1 METVKQFA
9 LMGAAGYIAP
19 RHLKAIKETGNNL
32 VAAVDP
38 FDSVGIMDS
47 FFPDCSF
54 FKEFE
59 LFDRHLSKLKSDKKG
74 IDYLSV
80 CSPDYMHDAHIRYG
94 LKLGA
99 NVISEK
105 PLVLN
110 PWNLD
115 ALEKAESES
124 GKHIYTI
131 LQLRYHQSI
140 IDLKNFV
147 DNGPQDKIYDMDL
160 TYITS
165 RGNWFYTSW
174 KGDVHKSGGIASNIG
189 IHFYDMLNW
198 VFGDVQNSVVHVH
211 THDRVAGFIQFKKA
225 RVRYFLSINA
235 DTLPEEI
242 SSKGQRIFRSFN
254 LEGNEI
260 EFTDGFADLHT
271 VSYNEII
278 AGRGFGIKEA
288 RKSIQIVYDIRN
300 AKPVGLKGD
309 YHPFASKPTA
319 DHPFGWK

>member
-1 METVKQFA
+1 
-9 LMGAAGYIAP
+9 MGAAGYIAP
-19 RHLKAIKETGNNL
+19 RHFKAIRETGNNL
-32 VAAVDP
+32 IAAVDP
-38 FDSVGIMDS
+38 FDSVGIIDS
-47 FFPDCSF
+47 YFPQCSF

-59 LFDRHLSKLKSDKKG
+59 LFDRHLSKVKG
-74 IDYLSV
+74 DGSGVDYLSV

-94 LKLGA
+94 LKIGA

-115 ALEKAESES
+115 ALEKAEAES
-124 GKHIYTI
+124 GKRVFTI

-140 IDLKNFV
+140 LALKKLV
-147 DNGPQDKIYDMDL
+147 DSGPADKVYDMDL

-165 RGNWFYTSW
+165 RGNWFFTSW
-174 KGDVHKSGGIASNIG
+174 KGDVNRSGGIATNIG

-198 VFGDVQNSVVHVH
+198 IFGDVKTNIVHVK
-211 THDRVAGFIQFKKA
+211 THDRVAGYIEFEKA

-235 DTLPEEI
+235 DTLPLEI
-242 SSKGQRIFRSFN
+242 TSKGQRIYRSFS
-254 LEGNEI
+254 LEGKEI

-271 VSYNEII
+271 ESYREILS
-278 AGRGFGIKEA
+278 GRGFGITEA

-300 AKPVGLKGD
+300 SAPVGLKGD
-309 YHPFASKPTA
+309 YHPFAAKQLA
-319 DHPFGWK
+319 NHPFGWQ

>member
-1 METVKQFA
+1 MEKVNQFA

-19 RHLKAIKETGNNL
+19 RHLKAIRETGNNL

-38 FDSVGIMDS
+38 FDSVGIIDS

-59 LFDRHLSKLKSDKKG
+59 LFDRHLSRLKSDGKG
-74 IDYLSV
+74 VDFLSV

-110 PWNLD
+110 PWNLE
-115 ALEKAESES
+115 ALEKAEAES
-124 GKHIYTI
+124 GKRVFTI

-140 IDLKNFV
+140 IDLKKMV
-147 DNGPQDKIYDMDL
+147 DQGPKDKVYNMDL

-165 RGNWFYTSW
+165 RGNWFFTSW
-174 KGDVHKSGGIASNIG
+174 KGDLNRSGGIATNIG
-189 IHFYDMLNW
+189 IHFYDMLYW
-198 VFGDVQNSVVHVH
+198 IFGEVKSNVVHVK
-211 THDRVAGFIQFKKA
+211 THDRVAGYIEFERA

-242 SSKGQRIFRSFN
+242 IAKGQRIYRSFN
-254 LEGNEI
+254 LEGQEI

-271 VSYNEII
+271 ESYKNILRGE
-278 AGRGFGIKEA
+278 GFGIKEA

-300 AKPVGLKGD
+300 AVPVGLKGD
-309 YHPFASKPTA
+309 YHPFAAKQLAS
-319 DHPFGWK
+319 HPFGWK

>member
-1 METVKQFA
+1 
-9 LMGAAGYIAP
+9 MGAAGYIAP
-19 RHLKAIKETGNNL
+19 RHFKAIRETGNNL
-32 VAAVDP
+32 IAAVDP
-38 FDSVGIMDS
+38 FDSVGIIDS
-47 FFPDCSF
+47 YFPQCSF

-59 LFDRHLSKLKSDKKG
+59 LFDRHLSKIKSEG
-74 IDYLSV
+74 SGVDYLSV

-94 LKLGA
+94 LKIGA

-115 ALEKAESES
+115 ALEKAEAES
-124 GKHIYTI
+124 GKRVFTI

-140 IDLKNFV
+140 LALKKLV
-147 DNGPQDKIYDMDL
+147 DSGPADKVYDMDL

-165 RGNWFYTSW
+165 RGNWFFTSW
-174 KGDVHKSGGIASNIG
+174 KGDVNRSGGIATNIG

-198 VFGDVQNSVVHVH
+198 IFGDVKTNIVHVK
-211 THDRVAGFIQFKKA
+211 THDRVAGYIEFEKA

-235 DTLPEEI
+235 DTLPLEI
-242 SSKGQRIFRSFN
+242 TSKGQRIYRSFS
-254 LEGNEI
+254 LEGKEI

-271 VSYNEII
+271 ESYREILS
-278 AGRGFGIKEA
+278 GRGFGITEA

-300 AKPVGLKGD
+300 SAPVGLKGD
-309 YHPFASKPTA
+309 YHPFAAKQLA
-319 DHPFGWK
+319 NHPFGWQ

>member
-1 METVKQFA
+1 MKQFA

-38 FDSVGIMDS
+38 FDSVGLMDS
-47 FFPDCSF
+47 FFPECSF

-59 LFDRHLSKLKSDKKG
+59 LFDRHLSRLKSDG
-74 IDYLSV
+74 CGVDFLSV

-124 GKHIYTI
+124 GKKVFTI
-131 LQLRYHQSI
+131 LQMRYHQSI
-140 IDLKNFV
+140 IDLKNLV
-147 DNGPQDKIYDMDL
+147 ESGPKDKIYEMDL

-165 RGNWFYTSW
+165 RGNWFFTSW
-174 KGDVHKSGGIASNIG
+174 KGDVNRSGGIATNIG
-189 IHFYDMLNW
+189 IHFYDMLYW
-198 VFGDVQNSVVHVH
+198 IFGEVKKSVVNVKS
-211 THDRVAGFIQFKKA
+211 HDRVAGYIEFERA

-235 DTLPEEI
+235 DTLPAEI
-242 SSKGQRIFRSFN
+242 LAKGQRIYRSFN
-254 LEGNEI
+254 LEGREI

-271 VSYNEII
+271 ESYKNILRGE
-278 AGRGFGIKEA
+278 GFGIKEA

-300 AKPVGLKGD
+300 AIPVGLKGD
-309 YHPFASKPTA
+309 YHPFASKKLAP
-319 DHPFGWK
+319 HPFGWQV